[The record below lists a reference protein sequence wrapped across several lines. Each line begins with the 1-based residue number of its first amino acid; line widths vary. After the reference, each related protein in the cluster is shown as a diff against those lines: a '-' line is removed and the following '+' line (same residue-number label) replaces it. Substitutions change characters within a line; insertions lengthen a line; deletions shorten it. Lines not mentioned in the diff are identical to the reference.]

1 MKKKMEIPAVHD
13 RDLRSILEKYNLAE
27 KIDRHELRCA
37 RCYKEISWDN
47 ISAFRVN
54 GNDLNLYCN
63 APGCIEFASL
73 G

>member
-13 RDLRSILEKYNLAE
+13 KDLRSILEKYNLAE
-27 KIDRHELRCA
+27 KIDKHELRCA
-37 RCYKEISWDN
+37 RCKKEIRWDN

-54 GNDLNLYCN
+54 GDILNLYCN
-63 APGCIEFASL
+63 DPGCIEYASL

>member
-1 MKKKMEIPAVHD
+1 MID
-13 RDLRSILEKYNLAE
+13 YDLAE

-37 RCYKEISWDN
+37 RCNKEISWDN